1 MSSLVPAFPAV
12 LVTPPR
18 PFPTV
23 SAVPPRT
30 PCEDCQRFAEVNG
43 HGSHTAYFV
52 HFGQGVLMIA
62 GMRVSRVLLLI
73 KYGALYD

>member
-1 MSSLVPAFPAV
+1 MERIGNWVGLKRGADFRGKCIVSPAFPAV

-30 PCEDCQRFAEVNG
+30 PCEGCQRG
-43 HGSHTAYFV
+43 C
-52 HFGQGVLMIA
+52 
-62 GMRVSRVLLLI
+62 R
-73 KYGALYD
+73 